1 MMENFFKLKAAGSNV
16 RTEVLAGMTTFL
28 TMAYIIVVNPA
39 ILSAAGVPFDQVFI
53 ATIVSAVVGTLIMA
67 LWANYPIAIA
77 PGMGMNA
84 YFVSVVMTQGVT
96 YQVVFGAVLLS
107 GIIFILLTFTSLREL
122 LIKSIPAPLKYGI
135 TAGIGLF
142 IAFLGLKMSNIVVPN
157 EDTYIAFGDVR
168 DPGTALAIAGL
179 FITLIFIVRNVKGA
193 LFIGMFIT
201 AALGYFMGMLEIDG
215 VVSAP
220 PAPVIFD
227 LDIGGVF
234 THSLYTVVFA
244 FLLVTI
250 FDTTG
255 TMIGV
260 AEQANLMK
268 DGTLPRAKAALTADA
283 VASTV
288 GASLGSTPS
297 SAYVESSS
305 GVAVGGRTGLTT
317 LVVAGLFLTALFFS
331 PIVAAISSLSA
342 ITAPALIIVG
352 SYMMAGLAKIKW
364 SEFDEAF
371 PTFAVVLTMPLTSSI
386 ATGIA
391 VGFILYP
398 VLKLAGGK
406 GKLVHPILYVFGVIF
421 ILQMIFFPG
430 H

>member
-1 MMENFFKLKAAGSNV
+1 MENFFKVKEAGSDV
-16 RTEVLAGMTTFL
+16 RTELLAGMTTFL
-28 TMAYIIVVNPA
+28 TMAYIIIVNPT
-39 ILSAAGVPFDQVFI
+39 ILSAAGVPFNQVFI
-53 ATIVSAVVGTLIMA
+53 ATIASAVIGTLIMA

-84 YFVSVVMTQGVT
+84 YFVSVVMTEGVT

-107 GIIFILLTFTSLREL
+107 ALLFLLLTFTKLREV
-122 LIKSIPAPLKYGI
+122 LIKSIPAPLKFGI

-142 IAFLGLKMSNIVVPN
+142 IAFLGLKMAGIVVPN
-157 EDTYIAFGDVR
+157 EETYVAFGDVR
-168 DPGTALAIAGL
+168 DPGTALAIVGL
-179 FITLIFIVRNVKGA
+179 IVTLILVVRNVKGA
-193 LFIGMFIT
+193 LFIGMFVTGVI
-201 AALGYFMGMLEIDG
+201 GYFLGMLDVTG

-220 PAPVIFD
+220 PTPVLFD
-227 LDIGGVF
+227 LDLGGVF

-260 AEQANLMK
+260 AEQAGLMK

-317 LVVAGLFLTALFFS
+317 LVVGALFLVALFFS
-331 PIVAAISSLSA
+331 PIVETISSLSA

-352 SYMMAGLAKIKW
+352 SYMMAGLSHIRW
-364 SEFDEAF
+364 GEFDEAF
-371 PTFAVVLTMPLTSSI
+371 PTFAVVVTMPLTSSI
-386 ATGIA
+386 ATGIS

-398 VLKLAGGK
+398 LLKLVSGK
-406 GKLVHPILYVFGVIF
+406 GKEVHPILYVFGIIF

-430 H
+430 A

>member
-227 LDIGGVF
+227 LDIAGVF

>member
-1 MMENFFKLKAAGSNV
+1 MTNFFKLKELGTNV
-16 RTEVLAGMTTFL
+16 KTEILAGLTTFL
-28 TMAYIIVVNPA
+28 TMAYIVVVNPA
-39 ILSAAGVPFDQVFI
+39 ILSAAGVPFEQVFI

-84 YFVSVVMTQGVT
+84 YFVSVVATQGVT
-96 YQVVFGAVLLS
+96 YQVVFGAVLLA
-107 GIIFILLTFTSLREL
+107 GILFLLLTFTHLREV
-122 LIKSIPAPLKYGI
+122 LIESIPAALKYGI

-142 IAFLGLKMSNIVVPN
+142 IAFLGLKMSGLVVDN
-157 EDTYIAFGDVR
+157 ADTLVAFGELT
-168 DPGTALAIAGL
+168 DPNTLLSVAGL
-179 FITLIFIVRNVKGA
+179 LITLILITRNVKGA

-201 AALGYFMGMLEIDG
+201 TLIGYFLGMLQIEGIA
-215 VVSAP
+215 SAP
-220 PAPVIFD
+220 PPPVFFD
-227 LDIGGVF
+227 LDIAGVF
-234 THSLYTVVFA
+234 SHSLYTVVFA
-244 FLLVTI
+244 YLLVTI

-268 DGTLPRAKAALTADA
+268 DGKLPKAKAALTADA
-283 VASTV
+283 VATTV
-288 GASLGSTPS
+288 GATLGSTPS

-317 LVVAGLFLTALFFS
+317 LVVAILFIITLFFS

-352 SYMMAGLAKIKW
+352 SFMMAGLANVNWK
-364 SEFDEAF
+364 EFDEAF
-371 PTFAVVLTMPLTSSI
+371 PTFAVVIMMPLTSSI

-391 VGFILYP
+391 VGFITYP
-398 VLKLAGGK
+398 LLKLMSGK
-406 GKLVHPILYVFGVIF
+406 GKDVHPILYVFGVIF
-421 ILQMIFFPG
+421 VLQMIFFPG

>member
-1 MMENFFKLKAAGSNV
+1 MTNFFKLKELGTNV
-16 RTEVLAGMTTFL
+16 KTEILAGLTTFL
-28 TMAYIIVVNPA
+28 TMAYIVVVNPA
-39 ILSAAGVPFDQVFI
+39 ILSAAGVPFEQVFI
-53 ATIVSAVVGTLIMA
+53 ATVVSAVVGTLIMA

-84 YFVSVVMTQGVT
+84 YFVSVVATQGVT
-96 YQVVFGAVLLS
+96 YQVVFGAVLLA
-107 GIIFILLTFTSLREL
+107 GVLFLLLTFTHLREV
-122 LIKSIPAPLKYGI
+122 LIESIPAALKYGI

-142 IAFLGLKMSNIVVPN
+142 IAFLGLKMSGLVVDN
-157 EDTYIAFGDVR
+157 ADTLVAFGELT
-168 DPGTALAIAGL
+168 DPNTLLSVAGL
-179 FITLIFIVRNVKGA
+179 LITLILITRNVKGA

-201 AALGYFMGMLEIDG
+201 ALIGYFLGMLQIEGIA
-215 VVSAP
+215 SAP
-220 PAPVIFD
+220 PPPVFFD
-227 LDIGGVF
+227 LDIAGVF
-234 THSLYTVVFA
+234 SHSLYTVVFA
-244 FLLVTI
+244 YLLVTI

-268 DGTLPRAKAALTADA
+268 DGKLPKAKAALTADA
-283 VASTV
+283 VATTV
-288 GASLGSTPS
+288 GATLGSTPS

-317 LVVAGLFLTALFFS
+317 LVVAILFIITLFFS

-352 SYMMAGLAKIKW
+352 SFMMAGLANVNWK
-364 SEFDEAF
+364 EFDEAF
-371 PTFAVVLTMPLTSSI
+371 PTFAVVIMMPLTSSI

-391 VGFILYP
+391 VGFITYP
-398 VLKLAGGK
+398 LLKLMSGK
-406 GKLVHPILYVFGVIF
+406 GKDVHPILYVFGVIF
-421 ILQMIFFPG
+421 VLQMIFFPG